1 MLVFL
6 PVSICKPDLGLVVD
20 RTKSLGS
27 ENIPVLKAALA
38 DLVQKFDIS
47 EDATHV
53 SLETFFKTATV
64 HNRFN
69 DPTYW
74 SVSAVID
81 LINNS
86 FNKLRSPTRVDRALE
101 AANNIMYTA
110 ENGDRSG
117 EINVLVVF
125 TDGRTQD
132 QTDFDA
138 LTSAVGNL
146 TDVSIIQLAWFSKP
160 IQNDMNRM
168 LK

>member
-1 MLVFL
+1 M
-6 PVSICKPDLGLVVD
+6 VD

-27 ENIPVLKAALA
+27 ENIQVLKEALV

-47 EDATHV
+47 EDTTHV
-53 SLETFFKTATV
+53 SLETFFKRAEV

-86 FNKLRSPTRVDRALE
+86 FDKLRSPTRVDLALE
-101 AANNIMYTA
+101 AADEIMYTA
-110 ENGDRSG
+110 ANGDRSG
-117 EINVLVVF
+117 EVNVLVVF

-132 QTDFDA
+132 ATNFNA
-138 LTSAVGNL
+138 LNSSVESL
-146 TDVSIIQLAWFSKP
+146 TEVTIIQLAWFSKP
-160 IQNDMNRM
+160 MENDMNRM
-168 LK
+168 LNWK

>member
-1 MLVFL
+1 M
-6 PVSICKPDLGLVVD
+6 VD

-27 ENIPVLKAALA
+27 ENIQVLKDALV

-47 EDATHV
+47 EDTTHV
-53 SLETFFKTATV
+53 SLETFFKRATV
-64 HNRFN
+64 HNKFN

-86 FNKLRSPTRVDRALE
+86 FNKLRSPTRVDLALE
-101 AANNIMYTA
+101 TADEIMYTTA
-110 ENGDRSG
+110 NGDRSG
-117 EINVLVVF
+117 EMNVLVVF

-132 QTDFDA
+132 QTDFNV
-138 LTSAVGNL
+138 LTSAVESL
-146 TDVSIIQLAWFSKP
+146 TNVSIIQLTWFSKP

-168 LK
+168 LKYNGNKLRF

>member
-1 MLVFL
+1 M
-6 PVSICKPDLGLVVD
+6 VD

-27 ENIPVLKAALA
+27 ENIQVLKEALV

-47 EDATHV
+47 EDTTHV
-53 SLETFFKTATV
+53 SLETFFKRAEV

-86 FNKLRSPTRVDRALE
+86 FDKLRSPTRVDLALE
-101 AANNIMYTA
+101 AADEIMYTA
-110 ENGDRSG
+110 ANGDRSG
-117 EINVLVVF
+117 EVNVLVVL

-132 QTDFDA
+132 ATNFNA
-138 LTSAVGNL
+138 LNSSVESL
-146 TDVSIIQLAWFSKP
+146 TEVTIIQLAWFSKP
-160 IQNDMNRM
+160 MENDMNRM
-168 LK
+168 LNWK